1 MSFSPRCRAL
11 VYASLLAS
19 FLVVVW
25 GGIVRVTGSGLGCP
39 DWPLCHG
46 QFLPSL
52 DPATRIEWTHRF
64 LAIVSGLTVAT
75 MVVWTLVAYRSDRRV
90 LALAIAVAVLYPLQ
104 AVLGAI
110 TVVLELPP
118 EWVTFHLANAELLL
132 AALTILAVIVRWPKI
147 ARERAPGWTWLA
159 VAAAAGTF
167 VLLVSGAYVRGA
179 NATTA
184 CLNWPLCGAPASM
197 PPELLNTTVNRFVP
211 SIDFPT
217 NGAAAIAMLH
227 RYIAAGVGV
236 VVLLACIEAWR
247 HRRDAPG
254 LGPLAIGTAVIF
266 IVQVAI
272 GAANPLSG
280 FSPWALGAHPAV
292 ASLLWCSVIGL
303 AAVAWRP
310 ASQQGAL
317 VRDLIALTKPA
328 IMSLLLLTALGGMF
342 LAAHGI
348 PPFGILAATL
358 IGGAAAS
365 GGAASL
371 NHYFDRDID
380 ERMRRTRHRPLPA
393 HRVPTGVAVWWG
405 IALNVIAFVVLVVF
419 ANLLAA
425 TLALAGTVFYILV
438 YTVWLKRSTAQN
450 IVIGGAAGAIPPL
463 VGWAAVT
470 GSLDLSAWLLFAI
483 VFFWTPAHFWA
494 LALLIRDDYERAG
507 VPMLPVVR
515 GDEATAW
522 NILAYAASL
531 LPLTLLLFIIGG
543 LGYVYLAVAVILGG
557 LFIAYAFRLL
567 RSGAAGRR
575 AMARAVYLY
584 SLLYLAL
591 LFVAIMV
598 DSTLRL

>member
-1 MSFSPRCRAL
+1 MTLSPRYRAL
-11 VYASLLAS
+11 VYASLAAS

-25 GGIVRVTGSGLGCP
+25 GGVVRVTGSGLGCP

-64 LAIVSGLTVAT
+64 LAIASGVAVAAMVLWTFVS
-75 MVVWTLVAYRSDRRV
+75 YRADRRV
-90 LALAIAVAVLYPLQ
+90 LTLAIVVAILYPLQ
-104 AVLGAI
+104 AVLGGI
-110 TVVLELPP
+110 TVLLELPH
-118 EWVTFHLANAELLL
+118 EWVTLHLANAQLLL
-132 AALTILAVIVRWPKI
+132 ATLTILAVVVRWPAI
-147 ARERAPGWTWLA
+147 ARAPSGGWTWLA
-159 VAAAAGTF
+159 VAAAVGTF

-179 NATTA
+179 DATTA
-184 CLNWPLCGAPASM
+184 CLSWPLCGAI
-197 PPELLNTTVNRFVP
+197 PELPAGYRPVFVP
-211 SIDFPT
+211 RIDLPST
-217 NGAAAIAMLH
+217 GAPAIAMLH
-227 RYIAAGVGV
+227 RYVAAIVGV
-236 VVLLACIEAWR
+236 IVVAACIEAWR

-254 LGPLAIGTAVIF
+254 LGPLAIATALIF
-266 IVQVAI
+266 ALQVAI
-272 GAANPLSG
+272 GAANPLTQ
-280 FSPWALGAHPAV
+280 FSPWALGAHPAA
-292 ASLLWCSVIGL
+292 ASLLWCSVVAL

-310 ASQQGAL
+310 AARQGVL
-317 VRDLIALTKPA
+317 VRDLVSLTKPA

-342 LAAHGI
+342 LAARGV

-365 GGAASL
+365 GGASSL

-393 HRVPTGVAVWWG
+393 HRVSTRIAVVWG
-405 IALNVIAFVVLVVF
+405 IALNLVAFVVLAVF

-425 TLALAGTVFYILV
+425 ALALAGTVFYILI
-438 YTVWLKRSTAQN
+438 YTIWLKRTSTQN

-463 VGWAAVT
+463 VGWAAIT
-470 GSLDLSAWLLFAI
+470 GSLDLAAWLLFAI
-483 VFFWTPAHFWA
+483 IFFWTPAHFWA

-515 GDEATAW
+515 GDEVTAW

-543 LGYVYLAVAVILGG
+543 LGYLYLAAAIILGA

-567 RSGAAGRR
+567 RSGALRRR